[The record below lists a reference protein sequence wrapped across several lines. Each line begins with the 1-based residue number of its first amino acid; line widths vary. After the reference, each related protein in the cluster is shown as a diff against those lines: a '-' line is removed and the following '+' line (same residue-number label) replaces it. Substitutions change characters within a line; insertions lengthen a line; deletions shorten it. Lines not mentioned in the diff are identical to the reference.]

1 MYSDFAINTEDW
13 ETIRELAAILWPV
26 AQVVNLLQGDYVTIS
41 LVYPM
46 LGTLLEQ
53 LSSHMPVSLQDE
65 RRDVDLYT
73 IEAKDMEPH
82 MAEARE
88 SLRAGIIERFFT
100 NIRENDYIKI
110 GIATLLDIR

>member
-1 MYSDFAINTEDW
+1 M
-13 ETIRELAAILWPV
+13 
-26 AQVVNLLQGDYVTIS
+26 AQVENLLHGDYVTIS
-41 LVYPM
+41 LAYPT
-46 LGTLLEQ
+46 LGTLVEQ
-53 LSSHMPVSLQDE
+53 LSSHTPVSLQDE

-73 IEAKDMEPH
+73 IEAEDMEPH

>member
-1 MYSDFAINTEDW
+1 
-13 ETIRELAAILWPV
+13 
-26 AQVVNLLQGDYVTIS
+26 
-41 LVYPM
+41 
-46 LGTLLEQ
+46 
-53 LSSHMPVSLQDE
+53 
-65 RRDVDLYT
+65 LYT

-110 GIATLLDIR
+110 GIATLLDIRFKNLDFNGIRPDFAPTILAAARREFGEQSLTEPEESEQKAVLIQA

>member
-1 MYSDFAINTEDW
+1 M
-13 ETIRELAAILWPV
+13 LWPV

-46 LGTLLEQ
+46 LGTLLKQ
-53 LSSHMPVSLQDE
+53 LSSHRPVSLQDE

-88 SLRAGIIERFFT
+88 GLRAGSIERFFT